1 MSGAEVIG
9 LISSVIAIIGAAKT
23 VYDAAADAKG
33 QPEEFGQ
40 VATRLPLIIGLL
52 ESSKR
57 GVPKLNATEQE
68 ALEAILQSCEDKAE
82 SLGKLFR
89 RVIRKDD
96 DKWYERYKKAVVA
109 VSKGKKVESLM
120 GEILKD
126 VQVIV
131 CDKLKEIATSNQV
144 KELGEAIKEMKE
156 LPSSLQEE
164 TGFVHNG
171 SGPQNNNTG
180 SGSQYNNT
188 STGNQN
194 NGPGS
199 QYIGT
204 NNIGTPSTS

>member
-33 QPEEFGQ
+33 QPEAFSQ
-40 VATRLPLIIGLL
+40 VAARLPLVIGLL
-52 ESSKR
+52 DSAKG
-57 GVPKLNATEQE
+57 GVPKLNTTEQE

-89 RVIRKDD
+89 RVVRKDD
-96 DKWYERYKKAVVA
+96 DKWYERYEKAVVA
-109 VSKGKKVESLM
+109 VSNGKKLESLM

-144 KELGEAIKEMKE
+144 KELGEAIKDMKE
-156 LPSSLQEE
+156 LPSSLAEE
-164 TGFVHNG
+164 TGSINQKHSGTGDNIAHKGAGSIYAGKAHHNQ
-171 SGPQNNNTG
+171 P
-180 SGSQYNNT
+180 
-188 STGNQN
+188 TGNVVYGGEN
-194 NGPGS
+194 
-199 QYIGT
+199 
-204 NNIGTPSTS
+204 

>member
-9 LISSVIAIIGAAKT
+9 LISSVIAIIEAAKT
-23 VYDAAADAKG
+23 IYDAAADAKG
-33 QPEEFGQ
+33 QPEEFRQ
-40 VATRLPLIIGLL
+40 VAARLPLVIGLL
-52 ESSKR
+52 DNAKG

-68 ALEAILQSCEDKAE
+68 ALETILQSCEDKAE

-89 RVIRKDD
+89 RVVRKDD

-109 VSKGKKVESLM
+109 VTKGKKVESLM

-156 LPSSLQEE
+156 LPSSLAEE
-164 TGFVHNG
+164 TGSVNQTH
-171 SGPQNNNTG
+171 SGIGDNIAHKG
-180 SGSQYNNT
+180 SGSIYAGKAHHNQP
-188 STGNQN
+188 TGNVVY
-194 NGPGS
+194 GS
-199 QYIGT
+199 E
-204 NNIGTPSTS
+204 N